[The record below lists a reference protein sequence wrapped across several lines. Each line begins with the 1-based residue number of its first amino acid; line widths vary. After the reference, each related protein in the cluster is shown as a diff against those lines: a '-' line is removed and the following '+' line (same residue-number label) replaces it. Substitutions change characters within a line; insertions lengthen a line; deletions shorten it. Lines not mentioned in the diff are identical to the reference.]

1 MGKIKQANIK
11 RFGKIVYKK
20 HFDQISENFDET
32 KKVLNNIADIKSK
45 KLRNVV
51 AGYVSKLK
59 KNNVEM

>member
-1 MGKIKQANIK
+1 MGKVKQTNIK
-11 RFGKIVYKK
+11 RFGKIVYEKY
-20 HFDQISENFDET
+20 FDQISEDFDET

-59 KNNVEM
+59 RNKIEM